1 MRRSWQKRAARES
14 PISVGIKN
22 RRPARCAAAI
32 MSPAG
37 GRLMRRLVAVG
48 FVLAMVAPA
57 RAQRPLISTNPETP
71 FKLATFQADG
81 RTRLGLVLGTR
92 ILDIEA
98 AHTAVVQEL
107 ALRGTPAMP
116 RDMRTLIEDYDRLA
130 PHLYRIANR
139 FKEPGSDNPQFAFR
153 VDRVAILAPIK
164 YPYNLL
170 AIARNDNSHAG
181 RSVTPGRP

>member
-81 RTRLGLVLGTR
+81 KTRLGLVLGPR

-98 AHTAVVQEL
+98 AHTAVIQENPL
-107 ALRGTPAMP
+107 PRAPAMP
-116 RDMRTLIEDYDRLA
+116 KDKRTPIEGYKRLA
-130 PHLYRIANR
+130 PPPSRI
-139 FKEPGSDNPQFAFR
+139 PNPFR
-153 VDRVAILAPIK
+153 A
-164 YPYNLL
+164 
-170 AIARNDNSHAG
+170 ARGHH
-181 RSVTPGRP
+181 TPVPVR